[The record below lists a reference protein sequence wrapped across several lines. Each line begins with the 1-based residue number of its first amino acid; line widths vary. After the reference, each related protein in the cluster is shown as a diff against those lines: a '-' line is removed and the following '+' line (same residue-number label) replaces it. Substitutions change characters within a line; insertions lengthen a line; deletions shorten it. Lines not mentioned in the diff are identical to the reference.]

1 VIFIEQINVV
11 LCNRDYNR
19 GMIES
24 CKLVLSFE
32 SVDKILRC
40 DHRPTWENICYFLQV
55 FIHFYFIEKLS
66 LVCTHTPLKVKHVL
80 LFYSSND
87 LVTPSHGTIFSPFWP
102 LKYPPQAEC
111 RWQFSPPLGKIV
123 RLFFTSGVF
132 EGNKLCRDPSRLTT
146 DDDLVVLSYGTVI

>member
-1 VIFIEQINVV
+1 
-11 LCNRDYNR
+11 
-19 GMIES
+19 MIES

-32 SVDKILRC
+32 SVDKIRRC

-80 LFYSSND
+80 LFYSNND

-102 LKYPPQAEC
+102 LKYPAQARC
-111 RWQFSPPLGKIV
+111 QWQFSPPSGKIV
-123 RLFFTSGVF
+123 RLFFTSGVYDT
-132 EGNKLCRDPSRLTT
+132 KRLCTDPLRSIA
-146 DDDLVVLSYGTVI
+146 DDDQVVLSYGTVI

>member
-1 VIFIEQINVV
+1 MIFIKQINVV
-11 LCNRDYNR
+11 YCVTETTT

-32 SVDKILRC
+32 SVDKIRRC

-66 LVCTHTPLKVKHVL
+66 LVCTHTPLKVKRVL

-102 LKYPPQAEC
+102 LKYPAQVRC
-111 RWQFSPPLGKIV
+111 QWQFSPPLGKIV
-123 RLFFTSGVF
+123 RLFFTSGVYDT
-132 EGNKLCRDPSRLTT
+132 KRLCTDLSRPIA
-146 DDDLVVLSYGTVI
+146 DDDQVVLSYGTVI